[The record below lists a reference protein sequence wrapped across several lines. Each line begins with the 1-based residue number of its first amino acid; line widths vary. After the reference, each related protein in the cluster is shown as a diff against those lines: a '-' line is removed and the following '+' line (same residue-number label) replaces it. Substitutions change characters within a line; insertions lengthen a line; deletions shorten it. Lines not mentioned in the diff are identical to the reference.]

1 MPAIGPSRGKLYPSI
16 ARIRRGMAV
25 VVVACCFFV
34 DFRSLRGSCNC
45 PFKHDLMFVLRIE
58 GEMNAM
64 ARR

>member
-16 ARIRRGMAV
+16 ARIRRGMV
-25 VVVACCFFV
+25 VVVADFV

-45 PFKHDLMFVLRIE
+45 PFKHVLMFVLRIE

>member
-16 ARIRRGMAV
+16 ARIRRDKSWFWPAD
-25 VVVACCFFV
+25 FV

-45 PFKHDLMFVLRIE
+45 PFKHVLMFVLRIE